1 MALRWFLKDLNSLP
15 VTEEEVYS
23 NFTIS
28 LLVIKQIRLFFERI
42 SWFVK
47 DSRDFWTQSYPIV
60 WPILI

>member
-1 MALRWFLKDLNSLP
+1 MAVRWFLKDLNSLP
-15 VTEEEVYS
+15 VTEEEFYS

-28 LLVIKQIRLFFERI
+28 LLVIKQIRLFFEGI

-47 DSRDFWTQSYPIV
+47 DARDFWTQSYPIV